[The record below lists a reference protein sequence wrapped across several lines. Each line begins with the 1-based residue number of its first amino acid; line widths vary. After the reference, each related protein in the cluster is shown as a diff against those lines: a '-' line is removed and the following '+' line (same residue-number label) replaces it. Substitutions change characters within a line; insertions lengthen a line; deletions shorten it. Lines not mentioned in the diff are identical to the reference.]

1 MSNNLVAY
9 SRAGDVFHYRW
20 AARRCL
26 QLVYPH
32 AKVKKIVI
40 EGSDDATKEG
50 EYVIDVTEYSEESGK
65 QHIDYY
71 QLKHSTVQVDIPF
84 TLSDLQDTITGFAKR
99 YTEWKDK
106 DAPVIAFSLITNRKI
121 AGSFR
126 NGIKAIADGNA
137 TEAIFKST
145 IEKYTGLGN
154 DDLRGFCKVFFLVDS
169 EGDYN
174 VQQEELKSE
183 LAKLIADPVDQVQ
196 VYNLVGMVQEKV
208 LPNSRNTV
216 LREDVLRRFNITS
229 ERHLYP
235 APAELEPV
243 ANIIELSQY
252 KELKEKIDSANAS
265 VMVHAEGGVG
275 KSVFCRHLVESL
287 PAGSVGIIYDC
298 FGAGNYRNRSVP
310 RHGHRQALTQIVNEL
325 ASKGLCS
332 PLLLYS
338 TSRDEDIVRTFLER
352 VKAATESLQKVVATA
367 KLFILVDAA
376 DNAEMAAHDFNENCF
391 AHELIREQMPTG
403 CQLVFL
409 CRTERIHLLKP
420 SDDVRQL
427 RLNSFSEPET
437 LQSLRT
443 WFPAA
448 SDQDGREFH
457 RLTNANPRVQSN
469 ALNAKYG
476 TIQELLASL
485 GPGGVSVEKLIES
498 QLHTA
503 IEKVKRN
510 LTTEFQKQ
518 VNAIC
523 LGLAIL
529 PPHIPISVL
538 ARASHVDD
546 STIKSFVSDVGKSLW
561 ILDSSVQFRD
571 EPTETWFRNTFS
583 GKPADYESYIN
594 LLEPLAQGSTY
605 VSEVLPHLYLQAEKY
620 QKLIQVSLTDDF
632 LPTDNPI
639 DERTIRVYRLQF
651 AFKAALKTKKIPDA
665 IQVAIKAGEEV
676 AGNQRQLQLLQDN
689 IELLILLQSKEKIQ
703 EIGFKQQL
711 RGTWDGS
718 ENIYTASLLSGI
730 KEYQGEARGYL
741 RSGVNWLRISLEEI
755 RNRKKEEQPSEERI
769 TKQDILEVA
778 YAMLNLDGV
787 DACIG
792 FLNRLNPEFVFGVLQ
807 RFTTRLMD
815 EGRFDEIDQLLQSGK
830 SHVYNTVAIV
840 SNLMQ
845 LGKIPDRGVV
855 NIALDLLCH
864 PKARIE
870 KPQAY
875 HFDHMVPEAIVTF
888 ADCCMALHLP
898 PEKIL
903 RVLRHYIPIRAS
915 RTVGNAHLSDDRHI
929 FLKALSIRM
938 MLTGLQEPDF
948 EKILPQDYLK
958 EKKSYDEQN
967 SLTEFKETILGLLP
981 WYLLRLRILTG
992 EKVSL
997 IDTAHGTQ
1005 QASGKARAQRYRS
1018 YDRIPGEVAIVCSS
1032 IVILLKDFPPE
1043 DVVAFY
1049 NTFLKSKE
1057 SFSLWGKLALLNAA
1071 GRLPHLTS
1079 FRSELEQTTHEVV
1092 KSIKGDGPDAIA
1104 ARYIALARAVLTVDI
1119 ADSRVYFNHAIDIA
1133 SKFGDEIVQ
1142 RWDAL
1147 VGLAEQASDKTVTP
1161 NSLAYRFIRCAEVV
1175 GESVAREKHWNR
1187 YDAMR
1192 VCTKMSPGMGLSA
1205 VSRWRDRDVGT
1216 FQYEFMATV
1225 GQLQSTDKID
1235 SSVAWSM
1242 SRFFSREKNNR
1253 FLKRCLAKT
1262 ESQLLRQAILGD
1274 DIRLDRIESV
1284 VDISYWSK
1292 IRLIAEEWIDD
1303 KDWIKRTF
1311 SFLDKVPIQP
1321 VVKDQASDDSSVPV
1335 SSVNWEEVFRDIDMV
1350 TTDGF
1355 AELVNRHRKQISDEH
1370 YGIAIRALLTEC
1382 LIRLNPANLEGFI
1395 DTLFASMLVD
1405 RYDVQVLLEAIPA
1418 EWTQK
1423 VSFASKWNSIIRKF
1437 SERYAF
1443 ELTNSYGF
1451 DSLVKSINANDELK
1465 TVITEGINAGLI
1477 NAKDLDSGETFFAY
1491 VKLSARCV
1499 TEVDARHLLDYA
1511 MQRFELHID
1520 VDTGDGEWS
1529 ALLEVSDNINHN
1541 LAGVIWSALGS
1552 PRATERWNAVHC
1564 VRTLIEFNCSAVLL
1578 ELMTWAE
1585 HNKVDAF
1592 GGHLFPFYNLHA
1604 RQYLL
1609 IALARVSKDLPDR
1622 LIKYSS
1628 LLKKYA
1634 LESDHILIQK
1644 FASDTCINIE
1654 SAFSGTFDS
1663 QTAESLS
1670 LTTKSKLSVREEN
1683 KSQFQTESY
1692 WHANKLIDESVEYHF
1707 DMDFDRYWYQPL
1719 GEVFGISEKQIEDL
1733 AAAVLVKEWKSDYDG
1748 KHKSDPRVGIWNR
1761 NSSERETWHDHG
1773 RYPKADNLDFYQC
1786 YHTMLVVA
1794 GRLLQKMPILSSQH
1808 EDGNAWEN
1816 WLSRHLLTRT
1826 DGKWLADHRDSLP
1839 VIRPAWIF
1847 AERQGL
1853 EEWKNAITET
1863 DFLNCLMLTEHNG
1876 FLTVKGGW
1884 HEKKEERIETFY
1896 IASAFVSKTASDA
1909 LLRAWST
1916 AIDPHDYKVP
1926 DYEEE
1931 DMEFDSGI
1939 FKLTGWIIDPD
1950 NQRELDEYDPYAA
1963 KVQYPS
1969 YGLGQSILDILK
1981 LRSDKDGKKWFN
1993 EKENCV
1999 ATCTSWISTNSS
2011 NRDEETDQAGMR
2023 ISVDLT
2029 TAKELCQSLDC
2040 ELIIKVSIARKLS
2053 YTNRSYRE
2061 DRDIENEQHRIFI
2074 LNEHGD
2080 LRTIG
2085 KNYRLGEATR

>member
-1 MSNNLVAY
+1 M
-9 SRAGDVFHYRW
+9 
-20 AARRCL
+20 
-26 QLVYPH
+26 VYPH

-40 EGSDDATKEG
+40 EGSDDPTKEG
-50 EYVIDVTEYSEESGK
+50 EYIIDVTEYSEEAGH
-65 QHIDYY
+65 QHVDYY

-99 YTEWKDK
+99 YAEWKDK
-106 DAPVIAFSLITNRKI
+106 DAPVIAFAVITNRKV
-121 AGSFR
+121 ADSFR
-126 NGIKAIADGNA
+126 NGIKKIADGNDP
-137 TEAIFKST
+137 ESNFKST
-145 IEKYTGLGN
+145 IEKYTGLLG
-154 DDLRGFCKVFFLVDS
+154 DDLRGFCRVFSLQDS

-183 LAKLIADPVDQVQ
+183 LAKLIADPVDHIQV
-196 VYNLVGMVQEKV
+196 VNLVEMVQEKV
-208 LPNSRNTV
+208 LPHSQNTIV
-216 LREDVLRRFNITS
+216 REDVLKRFGITS

-235 APAELEPV
+235 APAELETS

-252 KELKEKIDSANAS
+252 KELKEKIDSSNAS
-265 VMVHAEGGVG
+265 VIVHAEGGVG
-275 KSVFCRHLVESL
+275 KSVFCRHLVDSL
-287 PAGSVGIIYDC
+287 PAGSIGIIYDC
-298 FGAGNYRNRSVP
+298 FGAGKYRNRSEP

-325 ASKGLCS
+325 ASKGLCR
-332 PLLLYS
+332 PLLIS
-338 TSRDEDIVRTFLER
+338 NTSRDEDIVRTFLER
-352 VKAATESLQKVVATA
+352 VKAATESLQKVVASA
-367 KLFILVDAA
+367 KLFILLDAA
-376 DNAEMAAHDFNENCF
+376 DNAEMAAHDFNQNCF

-420 SDDVRQL
+420 PGDVPQL
-427 RLNSFSEPET
+427 LLKSFSEAET
-437 LQSLRT
+437 LLSLRT
-443 WFPAA
+443 WFPLA
-448 SDQDGREFH
+448 SEHDGREFH
-457 RLTNANPRVQSN
+457 RLTSANPRVQAN

-476 TIQELLASL
+476 TIHEVLASL
-485 GPGGVSVEKLIES
+485 GPGGLSVEKIIES

-503 IEKVKRN
+503 IEKLKKNHFEQQVK
-510 LTTEFQKQ
+510 
-518 VNAIC
+518 AIC

-538 ARASHVDD
+538 AQASHVDE
-546 STIKSFVSDVGKSLW
+546 STIKSFVSDIGRSLW

-571 EPTETWFRNTFS
+571 EPTETWFRKTFS
-583 GKPADYESYIN
+583 GKPADYKSYVK

-605 VSEVLPHLYLQAEKY
+605 VSEVLPHLYLQAEQY

-639 DERTIRVYRLQF
+639 DARTIRVYRLQF
-651 AFKAALKTKKIPDA
+651 AFKAALKTRKIPDA
-665 IQVAIKAGEEV
+665 IKVAIKAGEEV

-689 IELLILLQSKEKIQ
+689 IELLILLQSKVKIQ

-711 RGTWDGS
+711 RGAWDGS

-741 RSGVNWLRISLEEI
+741 RSGVNWLRIALEEI
-755 RNRKKEEQPSEERI
+755 RSRKKEERPSEERI

-778 YAMLNLDGV
+778 YAMLNLDGA

-807 RFTTRLMD
+807 RFTARLMD

-845 LGKIPDRGVV
+845 LGKIPDRAVV

-864 PKARIE
+864 PKARMK

-875 HFDHMVPEAIVTF
+875 HFDHVIPEAIVTF
-888 ADCCMALHLP
+888 ADCCVALHLP

-915 RTVGNAHLSDDRHI
+915 RTVGNEHLSDDRHI

-938 MLTGLQEPDF
+938 MLSGLQEPDF
-948 EKILPQDYLK
+948 DEILPQDYLK

-997 IDTAHGTQ
+997 MDTAHGTQ
-1005 QASGKARAQRYRS
+1005 QASGKARSQRYRS
-1018 YDRIPGEVAIVCSS
+1018 YDRIPGEISLVCSS
-1032 IVILLKDFPPE
+1032 IVILVKDFPPE
-1043 DVVAFY
+1043 DIVAFY

-1079 FRSELEQTTHEVV
+1079 FRSELEQTTYEIV
-1092 KSIKGDGPDAIA
+1092 KTIKGDGPDAIA

-1119 ADSRVYFNHAIDIA
+1119 ADARVYFDKAIDIA

-1142 RWDAL
+1142 RWEAL
-1147 VGLAEQASDKTVTP
+1147 VGLAEQASEKTATP

-1175 GESVAREKHWNR
+1175 GESVAREKHWSR

-1192 VCTKMSPGMGLSA
+1192 VCTKMSPGIGLSA
-1205 VSRWRDRDVGT
+1205 VSRWRDRDIGR

-1225 GQLQSTDKID
+1225 GQLQSMDKID

-1242 SRFFSREKNNR
+1242 SRFFSREKNDR

-1262 ESQLLRQAILGD
+1262 ESQLLRQAILED
-1274 DIRLDRIESV
+1274 DIRLDRIDCV

-1303 KDWIKRTF
+1303 KDWIKGTF

-1321 VVKDQASDDSSVPV
+1321 VVKDQPHDNSRVPV
-1335 SSVNWEEVFRDIDMV
+1335 SSVNWEEVFRDVDMV

-1355 AELVNRHRKQISDEH
+1355 AELINRHRKQISDEH
-1370 YGIAIRALLTEC
+1370 YGIAIRDLLSEC

-1395 DTLFASMLVD
+1395 DMLFASLLVD
-1405 RYDVQVLLEAIPA
+1405 RYDFQVLFEAIPA
-1418 EWTQK
+1418 EWTRK
-1423 VSFASKWNSIIRKF
+1423 VSFAAKWNSIIRKF

-1491 VKLSARCV
+1491 VKLSACCV
-1499 TEVDARHLLDYA
+1499 TEADARHLLDYA
-1511 MQRFELHID
+1511 LQRFEHHIEPE
-1520 VDTGDGEWS
+1520 TADGEWS
-1529 ALLEVSDNINHN
+1529 EWLDVHDNINHN

-1552 PRATERWNAVHC
+1552 PRATERWSAAHC
-1564 VRTLIEFNCSAVLL
+1564 VRTLIEFNCSAVVH

-1592 GGHLFPFYNLHA
+1592 GSHLFPFYNLHA

-1622 LIKYSS
+1622 LTRYNS

-1644 FASDTCINIE
+1644 FASDTCLNIE
-1654 SAFSGTFDS
+1654 SAFSGTFDA
-1663 QTAESLS
+1663 QTIEALS
-1670 LTTKSKLSVREEN
+1670 YTTKSKLPLLAEKKR
-1683 KSQFQTESY
+1683 QYQTESY
-1692 WHANKLIDESVEYHF
+1692 WHANKLIDENVEYHF
-1707 DMDFDRYWYQPL
+1707 AWDFDRYWYQPL
-1719 GEVFGISEKQIEDL
+1719 GDVFGIPEKQVEDL
-1733 AAAVLVKEWKSDYDG
+1733 AASVLVTEWRNDYDG
-1748 KHKSDPRVGIWNR
+1748 KHQSDPRVGIWNR

-1773 RYPKADNLDFYQC
+1773 RYPKADNLDFYLC
-1786 YHTMLVVA
+1786 YHAMLVVA
-1794 GRLLQKMPILSSQH
+1794 GRLLQKMPVLSSQY

-1839 VIRPAWIF
+1839 IIRPDWIST
-1847 AERQGL
+1847 ERLSL

-1863 DFLNCLMLTEHNG
+1863 DFLKCLMPAEVNG
-1876 FLTVKGGW
+1876 FITAKGGW
-1884 HEKKEERIETFY
+1884 HEKKNERIETFY
-1896 IASAFVSKTASDA
+1896 IASACVSKTASDA
-1909 LLRAWST
+1909 LLRAWAT
-1916 AIDPHDYKVP
+1916 AIDQHDYKVP

-1931 DMEFDSGI
+1931 DMEFDEGI
-1939 FKLTGWIIDPD
+1939 FKLTGWIVDPD
-1950 NQRELDEYDPYAA
+1950 SQRELDEHDPYAD

-1969 YGLGQSILDILK
+1969 YRLGQTILDILNLK
-1981 LRSDKDGKKWFN
+1981 PDEDGKKWFN
-1993 EKENCV
+1993 EREKCV
-1999 ATCTSWISTNSS
+1999 AICASWTSAHSE
-2011 NRDEETDQAGMR
+2011 RDEETDQAGMR
-2023 ISVDLT
+2023 ISVDLA
-2029 TAKELCQSLDC
+2029 TARELCQSLDC
-2040 ELIIKVSIARKLS
+2040 ELIIKASIARRLS
-2053 YTNRSYRE
+2053 YRGRSYE
-2061 DRDIENEQHRIFI
+2061 DRDIEQEQHRIFI
-2074 LNEHGD
+2074 LNEHGE
-2080 LRTIG
+2080 LRTIE
-2085 KNYRLGEATR
+2085 KNYRLGEADR